1 MSHKTLDN
9 DLVVICKSKVTLTF
23 NKSAYF
29 GFGQNAN
36 VQIPL

>member
-9 DLVVICKSKVTLTF
+9 DLVVICKNKVTLTF